1 MALAPFPITPQLT
14 AIAIAYRNSRL
25 IADEVLPRVPVS
37 QQSFKYRKYAL
48 EDSFTLP
55 NTLVG
60 RSSKPNQVEFGFT
73 EVDTST
79 RDYALDDPIP
89 NADMMNAQGGYNPEA
104 RATEV
109 ISDLLALDREKRAA
123 DLVFAAAS
131 YATANKVQ
139 LVTNDQWNEYA
150 QAASDPIADIVTGLD
165 ACVMRPNIMV
175 LGYAVASTLRRHPAI
190 LKAYNGTTGDTGM
203 VPLNFLRELF
213 ELEQVL
219 VGQGWINTAKKG
231 QTATMA
237 RVWGNHCALIY
248 RDSLATASSGTTFGF
263 TAQWGDRVAGSI
275 DDPDIGMHGGK
286 RVRVGESVKEV
297 ITASDLGYFIEDA
310 I

>member
-37 QQSFKYRKYAL
+37 QQSFKYCKYAL